1 MTAIGAARGWL
12 ITAALLASSCHDR
25 APPPPQSRARPA
37 SSTATTVHAGPAGEP
52 APAAGHAAHGVP
64 ANGVVPA
71 LPASPDG
78 AAEILA
84 LDRRIEL
91 HAGEPALAIL
101 LLLERADVRGRLD
114 DYLEAV
120 RRSADWVARA
130 PRLAAAWQ
138 IRAQVLT
145 RVHDVAGARA
155 ALDRLRR
162 LGRAPGELEGLAATI
177 DELAGG
183 EGAARAAAYRERM
196 ARDYPDAMT
205 LTQWA
210 SSLAAAGRSDE
221 ALAVMQR
228 VPAAIHDNPA
238 ELLSWVLFQ
247 WGRIFELR
255 GELATA
261 RAFHAAAYAR
271 MPTVEIA
278 THLAQATAATAGD
291 PSALVAAALARDRH
305 PALLALAGQL
315 DEAQRGWERYVA
327 ALPRAFAGHA
337 ARFYLDHHRDPSR
350 ALALARL
357 DHAGRDTPEVRA
369 LVVEAALAAG
379 EPAAACELAP
389 ALARGAPVH
398 QFLAWR
404 AFTACHRSDEAGAL
418 AARLGIR

>member
-1 MTAIGAARGWL
+1 MGEVRPVRVLRGCLVATALALGCRG
-12 ITAALLASSCHDR
+12 DR
-25 APPPPQSRARPA
+25 APAGEASRLHAATGA
-37 SSTATTVHAGPAGEP
+37 SSSSGSAAA
-52 APAAGHAAHGVP
+52 AAQSAARAAG
-64 ANGVVPA
+64 VPA

-78 AAEILA
+78 VAEIRA

-91 HAGEPALAIL
+91 HAGEPELAIL

-114 DYLEAV
+114 DYLEAL
-120 RRSADWVARA
+120 RRSAGWVARE
-130 PRLAAAWQ
+130 PSRRTAWQ
-138 IRAQVLT
+138 IRAQVLI

-162 LGRAPGELEGLAATI
+162 LGREPGELEGLAATI

-183 EGAARAAAYRERM
+183 AAAAARAAAYREHM
-196 ARDYPDAMT
+196 ARDYPDPTT

-210 SSLAAAGRSDE
+210 NSLAAAGRSDE

-228 VPAAIHDNPA
+228 VPAVIHDNPP
-238 ELLSWVLFQ
+238 ELLSWILFQ
-247 WGRIFELR
+247 WGRIFEQR

-261 RAFHAAAYAR
+261 RAFYAAAHAR
-271 MPTVEIA
+271 MPTVEITA
-278 THLAQATAATAGD
+278 HLAQATAATAGD
-291 PSALVAAALARDRH
+291 PSALVTAALAEDRH
-305 PALLALAGQL
+305 PSLLALAGQL

-337 ARFYLDHHRDPSR
+337 ARFYLDHRRDPAR
-350 ALALARL
+350 ALALAQL

-379 EPAAACELAP
+379 TTAAACELAP
-389 ALARGAPVH
+389 GLARGAPAQ

-404 AFTACHRSDEAGAL
+404 AFTACRRTDEAAAL

>member
-1 MTAIGAARGWL
+1 MTAVGATRGCL
-12 ITAALLASSCHDR
+12 AAAAVLLGCRGDR
-25 APPPPQSRARPA
+25 APAA
-37 SSTATTVHAGPAGEP
+37 SA
-52 APAAGHAAHGVP
+52 APAAASTSSTGSAGAASHR
-64 ANGVVPA
+64 GVVPA

-101 LLLERADVRGRLD
+101 LLLERADARGRLD
-114 DYLEAV
+114 DYLAAV
-120 RRSADWVARA
+120 QRSADWVVRA
-130 PRLAAAWQ
+130 PDEAAAWRT
-138 IRAQVLT
+138 RALVLT

-155 ALDRLRR
+155 ALDRLRQPGR
-162 LGRAPGELEGLAATI
+162 LGRDAGELDGLAATI

-183 EGAARAAAYRERM
+183 DGTARAAAYRERM
-196 ARDYPDAMT
+196 ARDYPDPTT
-205 LTQWA
+205 LTRWA
-210 SSLAAAGRSDE
+210 TSLAAAGRTDE

-228 VPAAIHDNPA
+228 VPPAIHDNPA

-255 GELATA
+255 GELAAA
-261 RAFHAAAYAR
+261 RAFYAAAYAR

-278 THLAQATAATAGD
+278 AHLAQATAATAGD
-291 PSALVAAALARDRH
+291 ARALVAEALARDRH

-327 ALPRAFAGHA
+327 ALPHAFAGHA
-337 ARFYLDHHRDPSR
+337 ARFYLDHHRDPAR
-350 ALALARL
+350 ALVLARL
-357 DHAGRDTPEVRA
+357 DHAVRDTPEVRA
-369 LVVEAALAAG
+369 VVVESALAAG

-389 ALARGAPVH
+389 GLTRGAPAH